1 MKEEYSK
8 EFHMPGNFGE
18 LVSFLSLLGM
28 VAISLSVISK
38 KVIGSSMIN
47 TPFILKDNLFII
59 TFSII
64 YLFIIIFL
72 LKAIYHSITGYK
84 IRITDEGLFIRNK
97 KKAHIYWGD
106 YEGYSINGTLVTFKG
121 KHKGVGE
128 LKEEMD
134 FGNLA
139 HWIEPELKKQLPKLP
154 PKKEKGVKKLI
165 KKYLN
170 LS

>member
-8 EFHMPGNFGE
+8 EFHMPGNFGT
-18 LVSFLSLLGM
+18 FIAILSLTIMLIY
-28 VAISLSVISK
+28 AALTFYK
-38 KVIGSSMIN
+38 KLEEFGGFNIKEDFFG
-47 TPFILKDNLFII
+47 FILVLFV
-59 TFSII
+59 
-64 YLFIIIFL
+64 LFL
-72 LKAIYHSITGYK
+72 LLRILYRSIFGYK

-154 PKKEKGVKKLI
+154 PKKEKGVKRLI

-170 LS
+170 YG